1 MNLFEAIILGVLQGA
16 TEFLPVSSSGHLV
29 LGSHIL
35 GLKEP
40 QLLFDITLHVGTL
53 LSVMLFYRRDI
64 FNILTG
70 LARSLKQLILTRSLQ
85 DALEPEGTRLALL
98 VLIAT
103 IPTGLLGLTLKDL
116 LEPEAGARPITPMMV
131 CGILILN
138 GFILKSNAYFARR
151 EASEQGQDTPA
162 TKTKRS
168 WLELWRLTPLKA
180 AFIGV
185 MQGIALLPGISRS
198 GMTITTALMLRVER
212 EHAARYSFLLSIPAI
227 LGALVLK
234 LDLSLFQSNQGD
246 SLVLIY
252 WAGAL
257 AAAIVGYGCLILLTH
272 LLKKAQFHHF
282 AWYCWFVGG
291 AGLIYFL
298 AQ

>member
-29 LGSHIL
+29 LGGHIL

-53 LSVMLFYRRDI
+53 ISVMLFYRRDI

-70 LARSLKQLILTRSLQ
+70 FARSLKQLILTRSLQ
-85 DALEPEGTRLALL
+85 AALEPEGTRLALL

-103 IPTGLLGLTLKDL
+103 IPTGLLGLALKDL

-151 EASEQGQDTPA
+151 EAKEQGQDSPT
-162 TKTKRS
+162 TKTKPS
-168 WLELWRLTPLKA
+168 SLELWRLTPLKA

-185 MQGIALLPGISRS
+185 MQGIAILPGISRS
-198 GMTITTALMLRVER
+198 GMTITTALALRVER

-234 LDLSLFQSNQGD
+234 FDLSLFQGNQGD

-252 WAGAL
+252 WVGAL

-282 AWYCWFVGG
+282 AWYCWLVGG